1 MLNIIKSLELI
12 VLGITFP
19 ICIVYLQ
26 LSKYIILFLWSIFL
40 YTLLITLVLYT
51 KEISLQKSLRLNFKK
66 NKKYISFILARWL
79 FLSLLLYFFT
89 KIYYPDKLFFIQ
101 ENNPTLLYKIFLLY
115 PFLSAYPQEFIFCS
129 FFFNRYRSLFKNDN
143 ILIFMSAV
151 VFCFAHIFSIN
162 LVAPTLSFIGGLIF
176 AYTFKK
182 TGSLLVVSI
191 EHALYGNTLFFLG
204 LGWFFWGGS
213 VSN

>member
-1 MLNIIKSLELI
+1 MLNFIKSLELI

-40 YTLLITLVLYT
+40 YTLLITIFLYA
-51 KEISLQKSLRLNFKK
+51 KEISFKKSLHLNFNK
-66 NKKYISFILARWL
+66 NKKYISFILGRWL
-79 FLSLLLYFFT
+79 VLSLLLYFFT
-89 KIYYPDKLFFIQ
+89 KLYFPEKLFFIQ

-115 PFLSAYPQEFIFCS
+115 PFLSAYPQEYIFCS

-176 AYTFKK
+176 AYTF
-182 TGSLLVVSI
+182 I
-191 EHALYGNTLFFLG
+191 
-204 LGWFFWGGS
+204 
-213 VSN
+213 